1 MTVLAIDTSSR
12 RRVVCVLAEPIGILV
27 RAVAEEDVDVDRS
40 LPPAIQSLLSEA
52 VSEIAVVVGP
62 GSYTGIRTGMAAALG
77 VAHARGLPLFGVTS
91 LVPVCLA
98 AREVGAQQGWALA
111 DAGRGAVYAMPFD
124 RAGGFA
130 GETSR
135 VDLTAVTPQMRNL
148 YSADALPIEGLH
160 WVDAAVGLARAVP
173 VALTR
178 RLPLNDLRAEYSPPP

>member
-27 RAVAEEDVDVDRS
+27 RAVAEEDVDIDRS

-52 VSEIAVVVGP
+52 VSAIAVVVGP

-77 VAHARGLPLFGVTS
+77 LAHARGLPLFGVAS

-98 AREVGAQQGWALA
+98 AREVGAQEGWALA
-111 DAGRGAVYAMPFD
+111 DAGRGAVYAMPFE

-135 VDLTAVTPQMRNL
+135 VDLTAVAPEMRNL
-148 YSADALPIEGLH
+148 YSADVLPLEGVH
-160 WVDAAVGLARAVP
+160 RVDAAVGLARAVP

-178 RLPLNDLRAEYSPPP
+178 RLPLNDLRAEYSPTE